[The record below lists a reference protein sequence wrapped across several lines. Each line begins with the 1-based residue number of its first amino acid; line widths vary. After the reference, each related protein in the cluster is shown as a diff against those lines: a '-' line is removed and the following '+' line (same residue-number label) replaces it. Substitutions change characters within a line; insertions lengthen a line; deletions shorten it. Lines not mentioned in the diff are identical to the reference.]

1 MKKFLKEFFFALS
14 INIKNRKEEC
24 NQNKMR
30 VSNKW
35 AQAQVNVNGVVACQR
50 RDSTDF

>member
-1 MKKFLKEFFFALS
+1 
-14 INIKNRKEEC
+14 
-24 NQNKMR
+24 MR

-50 RDSTDF
+50 HDSMDFKSLENGNYTGNVH